1 MVCITWNYNGFSLGY
16 WYSYLRISHYG
27 EIKKNSW
34 YLERPKIFVDA
45 VSRSEAKQI
54 LLGTSK
60 HSQEVP
66 TVMTASIP
74 INIIIEL
81 QSVRSNYHYDDNI
94 KTTASVEA
102 I

>member
-1 MVCITWNYNGFSLGY
+1 MEC
-16 WYSYLRISHYG
+16 
-27 EIKKNSW
+27 
-34 YLERPKIFVDA
+34 PKVFADA

-60 HSQEVP
+60 HSQEVS
-66 TVMTASIP
+66 TFVTASIP

-81 QSVRSNYHYDDNI
+81 QSVRGNYHYDDNF
-94 KTTASVEA
+94 KTTASIEA

>member
-1 MVCITWNYNGFSLGY
+1 MVYITWDYNGHCLGY
-16 WYSYLRISHYG
+16 WCSNICSSDNDQ
-27 EIKKNSW
+27 IKKSPR
-34 YLERPKIFVDA
+34 YMECPKIPTDA
-45 VSRSEAKQI
+45 IPRSEAKQI

-66 TVMTASIP
+66 TFVTASIP

-81 QSVRSNYHYDDNI
+81 QSVRGYYHYDDNF